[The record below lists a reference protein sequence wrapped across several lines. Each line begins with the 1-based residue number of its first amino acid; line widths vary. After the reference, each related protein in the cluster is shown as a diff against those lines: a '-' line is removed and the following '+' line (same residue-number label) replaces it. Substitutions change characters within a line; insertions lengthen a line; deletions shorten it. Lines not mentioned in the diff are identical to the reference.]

1 MKYFFKVTLFVFLLW
16 CRESLG
22 TSIFDS
28 KQTAK
33 LELLKKLCQNKTD
46 NFCSQESMAY
56 MFKVMKL
63 EQEKDQ
69 DDSDKKKKQDVENNK
84 RIVETVNREIKQAK
98 LAKFV
103 KWYPR
108 YKMMMKFFPDRFF

>member
-1 MKYFFKVTLFVFLLW
+1 MFETK
-16 CRESLG
+16 
-22 TSIFDS
+22 FDT

-33 LELLKKLCQNKTD
+33 LELLKKFCQNKTD

-56 MFKVMKL
+56 VYKVMKL
-63 EQEKDQ
+63 EQEKDK
-69 DDSDKKKKQDVENNK
+69 DDSDKKKKEDVENNK
-84 RIVETVNREIKQAK
+84 RIVETINRDIKQAK

-108 YKMMMKFFPDRFF
+108 YKILMEFFPNRFF